1 MVRLFNRERE
11 LSILDDFYTSLVSS
25 HIVLYGR
32 RRVGKTELARE
43 FIRNKKSISFCGYGI
58 VKAFLGV
65 LRNRWREFWDE
76 VELLYL
82 LTPSRKLK
90 IRIIYKAFPK
100 IFLLKR

>member
-1 MVRLFNRERE
+1 
-11 LSILDDFYTSLVSS
+11 
-25 HIVLYGR
+25 VLYGR

-58 VKAFLGV
+58 GNVFLGV

-82 LTPSRKLK
+82 PTPSRKLK
-90 IRIIYKAFPK
+90 IIIIYKAFPRYSYY
-100 IFLLKR
+100 KRRGIGDRNGQ